1 MESQMKEMQQKLD
14 SLTQENA
21 ELKAWKQEYSSAKQS
36 VCRMSIRL
44 RKLCKKLTAD
54 EQTIREMQKI
64 ADDIR
69 ALVKI
74 NDSL

>member
-1 MESQMKEMQQKLD
+1 MQKKID

-21 ELKAWKQEYSSAKQS
+21 ELKAWKLEYSSAKQS

-44 RKLCKKLTAD
+44 RKLCKRLTAD
-54 EQTIREMQKI
+54 QETVLEMQKI

-69 ALVKI
+69 ELIKT
-74 NDSL
+74 NCL

>member
-14 SLTQENA
+14 SLIQENA